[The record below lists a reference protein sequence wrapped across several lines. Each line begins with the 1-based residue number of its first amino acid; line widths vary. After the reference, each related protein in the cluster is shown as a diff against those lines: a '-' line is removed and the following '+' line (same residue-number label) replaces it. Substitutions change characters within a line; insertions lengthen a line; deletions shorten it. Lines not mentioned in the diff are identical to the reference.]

1 VNAVDA
7 ALFPEG
13 RRPART
19 VYQVAALPFGG
30 KVKVIRVAIR
40 DYG

>member
-1 VNAVDA
+1 VNAVYA
-7 ALFPEG
+7 SLFPEG

-30 KVKVIRVAIR
+30 KVKVTGVAIR
-40 DYG
+40 DHG